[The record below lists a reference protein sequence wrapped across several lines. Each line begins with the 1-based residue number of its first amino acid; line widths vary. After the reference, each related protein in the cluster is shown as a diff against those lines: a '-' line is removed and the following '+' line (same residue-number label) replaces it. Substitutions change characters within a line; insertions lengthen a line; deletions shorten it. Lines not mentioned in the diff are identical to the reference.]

1 MPNNLSGH
9 QIVRMSI
16 ISQEPTVE
24 PKTEP
29 VNPNSDQ
36 VQEEPDLQRIIT
48 DPDEEDTVIST
59 VSLLLKLNLGNVN
72 FYVGNRYLQ
81 ALPGFLKRVKPIG
94 STLKWPITL

>member
-29 VNPNSDQ
+29 VNSNCDQ
-36 VQEEPDLQRIIT
+36 GQDEPDLHRIIT
-48 DPDEEDTVIST
+48 DPDEEDTVISA
-59 VSLLLKLNLGNVN
+59 VSLKFNLKKEIVSL
-72 FYVGNRYLQ
+72 R
-81 ALPGFLKRVKPIG
+81 
-94 STLKWPITL
+94 

>member
-24 PKTEP
+24 PKSEP
-29 VNPNSDQ
+29 ANPNSDQ
-36 VQEEPDLQRIIT
+36 AQDEPDLQRIIT

-59 VSLLLKLNLGNVN
+59 VSLHLKFKAKILKL
-72 FYVGNRYLQ
+72 
-81 ALPGFLKRVKPIG
+81 
-94 STLKWPITL
+94 